1 MKKVYSRRRTYLAS
15 KTTRAKP
22 SQLYGNATDN
32 QPSTIRK
39 TWIRCKTC
47 QNFKK
52 SIESSISLIH

>member
-32 QPSTIRK
+32 QLSTTRK

-47 QNFKK
+47 RK
-52 SIESSISLIH
+52 